1 MWIYEKRLEFPVNI
15 KEPNAK
21 MAMFI
26 MSQYGGPDGEMGASM
41 RYLSQRY
48 SMPYKECKAVL
59 TDIGTEELAHLEIVA
74 AIVHQLTR
82 NLTAEQLVEQGFG
95 PYYIDHATGIWP
107 QAAGGVPFNACEFQS
122 KGDIITDLH
131 EDMAAEQ
138 KARSTYDNILRVV
151 TDYDVCE
158 PIKYLREREI
168 VHYQRFGE
176 ANREDCSKNS
186 RVLKAHKYSIFGN
199 LLSIRKMQDVGISR
213 PICCYTSKLIRK
225 KEIEQAIFIY
235 NLILTRKA
243 AFLTPTQEN
252 RNAAF
257 FMPSCYA
264 VRANKALIYA
274 ALRARK

>member
-1 MWIYEKRLEFPVNI
+1 MFKHEKQLFHPVAV
-15 KEPNAK
+15 ERPNPQYAVLMQEQLGGGNGELK
-21 MAMFI
+21 AAMQY
-26 MSQYGGPDGEMGASM
+26 MSQSFRIKDPEIKD
-41 RYLSQRY
+41 LF
-48 SMPYKECKAVL
+48 L
-59 TDIGTEELAHLEIVA
+59 DIAAEELGHMEMVA

-95 PYYIDHATGIWP
+95 PYYIDHTTGIWP

-176 ANREDCSKNS
+176 AKREDCSKKS
-186 RVLKAHKYSIFGN
+186 TVLKAHKYSTFGKI
-199 LLSIRKMQDVGISR
+199 LSIRKTQDVGISR
-213 PICCYTSKLIRK
+213 PICC
-225 KEIEQAIFIY
+225 
-235 NLILTRKA
+235 
-243 AFLTPTQEN
+243 
-252 RNAAF
+252 
-257 FMPSCYA
+257 
-264 VRANKALIYA
+264 
-274 ALRARK
+274 